1 MKKLLEIKNLSAGYE
16 NQVVLENV
24 SLDIFSNDFIG
35 VIGPNGG
42 GKTTLIKT
50 ILGLIKPISGELNL
64 LVNKKNIGYLP
75 QVNQIDKRFPIT
87 VFDVVRSGKADTA
100 LFSSFHKN
108 RQEKEKAETLLQE
121 MGISNLRNK
130 SIGELSGGQMQR
142 VFLCRALMNEPE
154 LLVLDEPSTYVDN
167 NFEGEL
173 YLKLKELS
181 DRMAILLIS
190 HDVGTISFFVKTIA
204 CVNRNLHHHP
214 SNIISEEQLA
224 SYNCP
229 LQIITHGDIPHTVLK
244 LHDEHE
250 HHGHH
255 H

>member
-1 MKKLLEIKNLSAGYE
+1 MKKLLEIKDLSAGYE

-24 SLDIFSNDFIG
+24 SLTILANDFIG

-50 ILGLIKPISGELNL
+50 ILGLVKPISGEMNL
-64 LVNKKNIGYLP
+64 LISKKNIGYLP
-75 QVNQIDKRFPIT
+75 QVNQIDKRFPIS
-87 VFDVVRSGKADTA
+87 VIDVVRSGKADTSS
-100 LFSSFHKN
+100 FSSFHKKSD
-108 RQEKEKAETLLQE
+108 EKEKAESLIQE
-121 MGISNLRNK
+121 MGITSIRNK

-154 LLVLDEPSTYVDN
+154 LLILDEPSTYVDN

-173 YLKLKELS
+173 YLKLKELNN
-181 DRMAILLIS
+181 RMAILLIS

-204 CVNRNLHHHP
+204 CVNRSLHHHP
-214 SNIISEEQLA
+214 SNIITEEQLT

-229 LQIITHGDIPHTVLK
+229 LQIITHGNIPHTVLK
-244 LHDEHE
+244 LHNDPHE
-250 HHGHH
+250 HTH
-255 H
+255 

>member
-1 MKKLLEIKNLSAGYE
+1 MKKLLEIKDLSAGYDG
-16 NQVVLENV
+16 NIVLENI
-24 SLDIFSNDFIG
+24 SLEIFSNDFIG

-50 ILGLIKPISGELNL
+50 ILGLVKPISGEMHL
-64 LVNKKNIGYLP
+64 LISKKNIGYLP
-75 QVNQIDKRFPIT
+75 QVNQIDKRFPIS
-87 VFDVVRSGKADTA
+87 VIDVVRSGKANTA
-100 LFSSFHKN
+100 LFSSFYKN
-108 RQEKEKAETLLQE
+108 KQEKEKAESLLQE
-121 MGISNLRNK
+121 MGILAIRNK

-173 YLKLKELS
+173 YLKLKELNN
-181 DRMAILLIS
+181 RMAILLIS

-204 CVNRNLHHHP
+204 CVNRSLHHHP
-214 SNIISEEQLA
+214 SNIISEEQLT

-229 LQIITHGDIPHTVLK
+229 LQIITHGNIPHTVLK
-244 LHDEHE
+244 LHDEHHE
-250 HHGHH
+250 HTH
-255 H
+255 

>member
-1 MKKLLEIKNLSAGYE
+1 ME
-16 NQVVLENV
+16 
-24 SLDIFSNDFIG
+24 IFSGDFIG

-50 ILGLIKPISGELNL
+50 ILGLIKPVSGELNL
-64 LVNKKNIGYLP
+64 FISKTNIGYLP

-87 VFDVVRSGKADTA
+87 VIDVVRSGKANSA
-100 LFSSFHKN
+100 LFSSFRKN
-108 RQEKEKAETLLQE
+108 AEEKEKAESLLAE
-121 MGISNLRNK
+121 MGISHIRNK
-130 SIGELSGGQMQR
+130 PIGELSGGQMQR
-142 VFLCRALMNEPE
+142 VFLCRALMNQPE

-173 YLKLKELS
+173 YLKLKELNEQ
-181 DRMAILLIS
+181 MAIILIS

-214 SNIISEEQLA
+214 SNIITEEQLT

-229 LQIITHGDIPHTVLK
+229 LQIITHGNIPHTVLK
-244 LHDEHE
+244 LHDEHD
-250 HHGHH
+250 HHGHNH
-255 H
+255 

>member
-1 MKKLLEIKNLSAGYE
+1 MKKLLEIKNLSAGYD

-24 SLDIFSNDFIG
+24 SLTILANDFIG

-50 ILGLIKPISGELNL
+50 ILGLVKPLSGEMNL
-64 LVNKKNIGYLP
+64 LISKKNIGYLP
-75 QVNQIDKRFPIT
+75 QVNQIDKRFPIS
-87 VFDVVRSGKADTA
+87 VIDVIRSGKADTA

-108 RQEKEKAETLLQE
+108 NHEKEKAESLIQE
-121 MGISNLRNK
+121 MGITSIRNK

-154 LLVLDEPSTYVDN
+154 LLILDEPSTYVDN

-173 YLKLKELS
+173 YLKLKELNN
-181 DRMAILLIS
+181 RMAILLIS

-204 CVNRNLHHHP
+204 CVNRSLHHHP
-214 SNIISEEQLA
+214 SNIITEEQLT

-229 LQIITHGDIPHTVLK
+229 LQIITHGNIPHTVLK
-244 LHDEHE
+244 LHNDPHE
-250 HHGHH
+250 HSH
-255 H
+255 

>member
-1 MKKLLEIKNLSAGYE
+1 MKKLLEIKNLSAGYD
-16 NQVVLENV
+16 NNIVLE
-24 SLDIFSNDFIG
+24 DISMEVFSGDFIG

-50 ILGLIKPISGELNL
+50 ILGLIKPVSGEMNL
-64 LVNKKNIGYLP
+64 FISKTNIGYLP

-87 VFDVVRSGKADTA
+87 VIDVVRSGKANSA

-108 RQEKEKAETLLQE
+108 IEEKEKAESLLAE
-121 MGISNLRNK
+121 MGISAIRNK
-130 SIGELSGGQMQR
+130 PIGELSGGQMQR
-142 VFLCRALMNEPE
+142 VFLCRALMNQPE

-173 YLKLKELS
+173 YLKLKELNEQ
-181 DRMAILLIS
+181 MAIILIS

-204 CVNRNLHHHP
+204 CVNRSLHHHP
-214 SNIISEEQLA
+214 SNIITEEQLT

-229 LQIITHGDIPHTVLK
+229 LQIITHGNIPHTVLK
-244 LHDEHE
+244 LHDEHD
-250 HHGHH
+250 HHGHNH
-255 H
+255 

>member
-1 MKKLLEIKNLSAGYE
+1 MKKLLEIKNLSAGYD
-16 NQVVLENV
+16 NNIVLENISMEV
-24 SLDIFSNDFIG
+24 FSGDFIG

-50 ILGLIKPISGELNL
+50 ILGLIKPVSGEMNL
-64 LVNKKNIGYLP
+64 FISKTNIGYLP

-87 VFDVVRSGKADTA
+87 VIDVVRSGKANSA

-108 RQEKEKAETLLQE
+108 TEEKEKAESLLAE
-121 MGISNLRNK
+121 MGISAIRNK
-130 SIGELSGGQMQR
+130 PIGELSGGQMQR
-142 VFLCRALMNEPE
+142 VFLCRALMNQPE

-173 YLKLKELS
+173 YLKLKELNEQ
-181 DRMAILLIS
+181 MAIILIS

-204 CVNRNLHHHP
+204 CVNRSLHHHP
-214 SNIISEEQLA
+214 SNIITEEQLT

-229 LQIITHGDIPHTVLK
+229 LQIITHGNIPHTVLK
-244 LHDEHE
+244 LHDEHD
-250 HHGHH
+250 HHGHNH
-255 H
+255 